1 MYSNFHKLNEDKR
14 ELIIN
19 AAINEFVQKGFDQ
32 ASTNKIVQSANISK
46 GSLFNYFYS
55 KKDLYIYLID
65 YGIQVIDD
73 LYDQI
78 DLSETDLFKRIE
90 NIGLQKLRIQKKYP
104 HVFDF
109 LASSIKEE
117 SIEVK
122 DMVKEKVAP
131 LYEQGTDVVYKH
143 IDYSKFRDG
152 IDIEKAIDILNWTM
166 FGYGDK
172 GLQELD
178 SFNDMTEFGDHYLK
192 EWQAYTDILKYS
204 FYK

>member
-1 MYSNFHKLNEDKR
+1 LFSGMAIESVMVWSKEITDNILTTLVISGMIKLTEMVILVWKGVKAMYSNFHKLNEDKR

-109 LASSIKEE
+109 LASS
-117 SIEVK
+117 
-122 DMVKEKVAP
+122 
-131 LYEQGTDVVYKH
+131 
-143 IDYSKFRDG
+143 
-152 IDIEKAIDILNWTM
+152 
-166 FGYGDK
+166 
-172 GLQELD
+172 
-178 SFNDMTEFGDHYLK
+178 
-192 EWQAYTDILKYS
+192 
-204 FYK
+204 